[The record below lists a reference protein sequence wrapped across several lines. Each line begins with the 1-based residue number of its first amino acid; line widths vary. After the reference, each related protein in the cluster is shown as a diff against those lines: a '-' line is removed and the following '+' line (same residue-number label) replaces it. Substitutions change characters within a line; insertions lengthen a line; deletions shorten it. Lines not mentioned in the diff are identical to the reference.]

1 MVDVKIKIIAGGRL
15 PEFKTEGAVCADC
28 YARLDEIIPL
38 EIASG
43 KRTKIPLGFAIE
55 LPVGYEAVIRPRSGL
70 SSEKIDCVIGTID
83 SDYRGEVMANIVNND
98 EMPFFVNN
106 GDRIC
111 QMAIREAPKV
121 RFTVVDKLS
130 DTTRGTG
137 GFGSTGKKN

>member
-1 MVDVKIKIIAGGRL
+1 MVDIKIKIFAGGRL

-28 YARLDEIIPL
+28 YARINCHSFEIPK
-38 EIASG
+38 G
-43 KRTKIPLGFAIE
+43 KRAKIPLGFAIE
-55 LPVGYEAVIRPRSGL
+55 LPTGWEAVIRPRSSLTFVG
-70 SSEKIDCVIGTID
+70 IDNGIGTID
-83 SDYRGEVMANIVNND
+83 EDYRGEVSAEVINNSD
-98 EMPFFVNN
+98 EVFKIED

-130 DTTRGTG
+130 DTTRGAG